1 VTKLKWWF
9 RIVGAFYLLLA
20 LANLGATL
28 FDSQLSMYKGLLP
41 GPLAGNALAA
51 RGFADA
57 WFAFVMDMLAIG
69 GFCLWASRDPLKYL
83 GAVWIIVL
91 MEFLHGVVDDA
102 FLIARG
108 YDAMS
113 YIIFIVIHFVII
125 VTGVMFA
132 REASAKTSS

>member
-1 VTKLKWWF
+1 MRKLKWWF
-9 RIVGAFYLLLA
+9 LIVGIWYLFLA

-28 FDSQLSMYKGLLP
+28 LDSQLSMYTSLLP
-41 GPLAGNALAA
+41 PPLTGNAVAA

-69 GFCLWASRDPLKYL
+69 GFCVWASRTPLKFAP
-83 GAVWIIVL
+83 AVWLIVL

-108 YDAMS
+108 YDAVS
-113 YIIFIVIHFVII
+113 YLVFTAIHLIIIITGILFVRQAMAKA
-125 VTGVMFA
+125 TG
-132 REASAKTSS
+132 

>member
-1 VTKLKWWF
+1 MKKLKWWF

-20 LANLGATL
+20 LANLGATF
-28 FDSQLSMYKGLLP
+28 FDPQLSIYKDMLP
-41 GPLAGNALAA
+41 LPLTGNVLAA
-51 RGFADA
+51 RAFADA

-91 MEFLHGVVDDA
+91 MEFLHGVVDDV

-108 YDAMS
+108 YGAMS
-113 YIIFIVIHFVII
+113 YVIFIIIHFVII
-125 VTGVMFA
+125 ITGVVFV
-132 REASAKTSS
+132 REATARTSS